1 MKVCTVS
8 KEETQALARQLLS
21 ELRPAGQSPLGGATV
36 VGLRGDLGAGK
47 TTLAQGIA
55 RKLGVTEHV
64 TSPTFIL
71 ERIYK
76 LSGPTAQLGRWERLV
91 HIDAYRLDDEKE
103 LKHLGWQELLADPG
117 NLVLVEWPERVG
129 AAMPADT
136 LYIDCKHIDE
146 LRREISWDL

>member
-1 MKVCTVS
+1 MTKVCTVS
-8 KEETQALARQLLS
+8 KEETQALAKLLLE
-21 ELRPAGQSPLGGATV
+21 ELGKQVAKLGQATV

-55 RKLGVTEHV
+55 AELGVVEHV

-76 LSGPTAQLGRWERLV
+76 LSGENAKLGNWERLV

-103 LKHLGWQELLADPG
+103 LKHLGWQELLGDPA
-117 NLVLVEWPERVG
+117 NLILIEWPERVEAG
-129 AAMPADT
+129 MPADT
-136 LYIDCKHIDE
+136 LYVDCKHVDE
-146 LRREISWDL
+146 LRREISW

>member
-8 KEETQALARQLLS
+8 REETQALALELLKEIGNRVS
-21 ELRPAGQSPLGGATV
+21 DFGQATV
-36 VGLRGDLGAGK
+36 LGLRGDLGAGK

-55 RKLGVTEHV
+55 RELGVIEHV

-76 LSGPTAQLGRWERLV
+76 LGLPEAKWERLV

-103 LKHLGWQELLADPG
+103 LKHLGWQALLADPA
-117 NLVLVEWPERVG
+117 NLILIEWPERVEG
-129 AAMPADT
+129 SMPVDT
-136 LYIDCKHIDE
+136 VYVDCKHVDE
-146 LRREISWDL
+146 LRREI